1 MRLLC
6 SRARLPRL
14 ALGVLGA
21 LAVGLAL
28 LHLPGTGL
36 VPTSAATASPK
47 AYVGLFGDDAV
58 AVLDTGTNRLLR
70 TIPVP
75 AGPHGIVV
83 TPDGRKVYVSSDGAS
98 TVSVIDTATDQ
109 VTASIEV
116 GPAPHGL
123 AITPDGRQVLAAVF
137 DASQVVMIDTANDQ
151 VVRQVG
157 VPNPHNFAISPDGR
171 TAYVAAQGQG
181 ATALAILDVPS
192 LTPVGSV
199 PLDKTP
205 RALGFS
211 PDGQQLYFTEAG
223 LDAVAVL
230 DPASRQ
236 LVAQIPVGASPH
248 HPLFTPSGEYALVV
262 SQGTDELA
270 ILTPGTNTVSA
281 TLAVGTLPHWIAT
294 DADGE
299 TAYVTNEGSNDIS
312 VVDLDSHQVMATI
325 PVGNA
330 PRKIVLQPGGQASR
344 YRPLHTLSATTA
356 RGAGRPVAAVAP
368 QTSVETRIAGMAF
381 EPTITITPGQTITWT
396 NTDAVPHTV
405 TSADRLWDS
414 GRLPRGESYSLTLDQ
429 PGTYAYG
436 CSIHPFMR
444 ATVVVQG

>member
-1 MRLLC
+1 MRLLT
-6 SRARLPRL
+6 SPARLPHL

-28 LHLPGTGL
+28 IHVPSGGL
-36 VPTSAATASPK
+36 VPTFAATPSPK
-47 AYVGLFGDDAV
+47 AYIGLFGDDAV
-58 AVLDTGTNRLLR
+58 AVLDTGTNRLLT

-98 TVSVIDTATDQ
+98 TVSVIDTAADQ
-109 VTASIEV
+109 VATSIEV
-116 GPAPHGL
+116 GSAPHGL

-137 DASQVVMIDTANDQ
+137 NASQVVMIDTARDQ
-151 VVRQVG
+151 VMGQVA
-157 VPNPHNFAISPDGR
+157 VPNPHNLAISPDGR
-171 TAYVAAQGQG
+171 TTYVAAQGQG
-181 ATALAILDVPS
+181 ATALVILDVPS
-192 LTPVGSV
+192 LTPVGTV

-230 DPASRQ
+230 DPASQ
-236 LVAQIPVGASPH
+236 QIVAQIPVGASPH
-248 HPLFTPSGEYALVV
+248 HPLFTPSGEYAMVV
-262 SQGTDELA
+262 SQGPGELA

-281 TLAVGTLPHWIAT
+281 TVAVGTLPHWIAT
-294 DADGE
+294 DTDGE
-299 TAYVTNEGSNDIS
+299 TAYVTNEDSNDVT
-312 VVDLDSHQVMATI
+312 VVDLDSHQVTATI
-325 PVGNA
+325 PVGKA
-330 PRKIVLQPGGQASR
+330 PRKIILQPGDLASR
-344 YRPLHTLSATTA
+344 HRPLHTLSATTA
-356 RGAGRPVAAVAP
+356 PGASRPVAVAP
-368 QTSVETRIAGMAF
+368 QASVDTRIAGMAF
-381 EPTITITPGQTITWT
+381 EPTITIAPGQTITWT

-414 GRLPRGESYSLTLDQ
+414 GRLPRGESYSLMLDQ

-444 ATVVVQG
+444 ATVIVQG